1 MPPPPDPLDAV
12 ALAVAEVREITR
24 AGGVADPFAWRE
36 RLGSSHGD
44 FLELLEMEAALDRV
58 LEPPVDMPLPRDFG
72 AYRLLKELGRGAA
85 GVVYAAEHRGS
96 GRRAAV
102 KILKTGFEADPT
114 ARERFRRETLSNAR
128 VRHDHVVEIYESG
141 EVDHHPYFA
150 MALVEGRPLSS
161 LLAAREAPPPHEL
174 ARQLAA
180 IADALH
186 AFHEAGI
193 VHRDVKP
200 SNLMV
205 REDGHFLL
213 ADFGLA
219 RGGEGLTLTGTGEA
233 LGTPLYMSPEQ
244 LKGAREELD
253 GRTDVYALG
262 ATLYEALAGRPVFPA
277 TDLSSLVGQVLT
289 DRPEPIHAVGGEV
302 PAGLERI
309 ALKALEKRRED
320 RQASAAELRDDLLA
334 FAEGRRV
341 HSLPVGP
348 FRRALRVVRARAL
361 PLAASLLVVAGALFL
376 WTHRSARLSITTFPG
391 DVTVLQGGVER
402 GRTPTSL
409 QLDPGP
415 YAIVLRRNGY
425 KDLEIADEIAAGEV
439 AKLEKTMQ
447 PRDAAARREV
457 MKALG
462 LEEVPLVLPAS
473 DRGTRGVRGGGDAL
487 LFLSPRGAVS
497 LDEVRE
503 LAFEM
508 PDPRA
513 FEDGGSIE
521 FRRGTE
527 VLGRIADFRPQK
539 TSGLVPVPKEVRALL
554 RAGDA
559 VTYGWTAPAGGARGA
574 GPARASFRVVE
585 PVDRPA
591 YDRLVTLLDGQA
603 DDLDL
608 ELRAGWLRAQGRALA
623 ATRIADP
630 VADEKPRS
638 VRAQAVAYAA
648 YADLGLA
655 ASARARVLAG
665 RIEGLQG
672 PATEAVLSGAVSLE
686 VRLDQIGK

>member
-1 MPPPPDPLDAV
+1 MSPPPDPLDDV

-24 AGGVADPFAWRE
+24 SGGTADPFAWRE
-36 RLGSSHGD
+36 RLGSSHGE

-58 LEPPVDMPLPRDFG
+58 LDPPVDLPLPRDFG
-72 AYRLLKELGRGAA
+72 AYRLLRELGRGAV

-102 KILKTGFEADPT
+102 KVLRTAFESDPT
-114 ARERFRRETLSNAR
+114 ARERFRRETLNNAR

-150 MALVEGRPLSS
+150 MALVEGRPLAS
-161 LLAAREAPPPHEL
+161 LLSAGEAPPPREL

-186 AFHEAGI
+186 AFHQAGI

-200 SNLMV
+200 SNLVV
-205 REDGHFLL
+205 REDGHFFL

-244 LKGAREELD
+244 LVGKRGEVD

-262 ATLYEALAGRPVFPA
+262 ATLYEALAGHPVFPA
-277 TDLSSLVGQVLT
+277 TDLSGLVGQVLT
-289 DRPEPIHAVGGEV
+289 HRPEPLQKGAGGV
-302 PAGLERI
+302 PPDLERI
-309 ALKALEKRRED
+309 ALKALEKRKED
-320 RQASAAELRDDLLA
+320 RHESAAALRDDLLA
-334 FAEGRRV
+334 FVDGRRV
-341 HSLPVGP
+341 QNGPVGP
-348 FRRALRVVRARAL
+348 VRRALRVVRARAL
-361 PLAASLLVVAGALFL
+361 VLAASLLVVAGALFL
-376 WTHRSARLSITTFPG
+376 WTHRSARLSITTYPG

-415 YAIVLRRNGY
+415 YSIVLRRRGY
-425 KDLEIADEIAAGEV
+425 DDLELTDEIAAGGV
-439 AKLEKTMQ
+439 AKVEKTMQ
-447 PRDAAARREV
+447 PRDADARLEV
-457 MKALG
+457 LRALG
-462 LEEVPLVLPAS
+462 LEGVPLVRPPLE
-473 DRGTRGVRGGGDAL
+473 RGTRGADDAL
-487 LFLSPRGAVS
+487 LFLSPRGAVA

-508 PDPRA
+508 PDPRG

-527 VLGRIADFRPQK
+527 VLGRITDFRPLN
-539 TSGLVPVPKEVRALL
+539 TRGLVPVPKEVRALL
-554 RAGDA
+554 RVGDA
-559 VTYGWTAPAGGARGA
+559 VTYAWTAPARSGRAA
-574 GPARASFRVVE
+574 GPARAGFRVVE

-591 YDRLVTLLDGQA
+591 YERLAATLEGQS
-603 DDLDL
+603 DDFDL

-630 VADEKPRS
+630 VADAHPAS

-648 YADLGLA
+648 YVDLGLA
-655 ASARARVLAG
+655 DSARARVLAA
-665 RIEGLQG
+665 RMVALKG
-672 PATEAVLSGAVSLE
+672 PASDAVLSGAIPLE
-686 VRLDQIGK
+686 ERIDQVGR